1 MSELVD
7 ITRLV
12 RQRRIAS
19 GFSRAASSYDAAAR
33 LQREVADT
41 LLARLPADCHPAAV
55 LDIGC
60 GTGYVTAALARRY
73 ASTTLGLDLASGM
86 LATARASHPEL
97 AIRWLAGAAERLPLA
112 AGSVDLVASSLAL
125 QWCDSLAAALDEAW
139 RVLRPGGYL
148 AFTTLCDGSL
158 REWQGAWRAVDDGA
172 HVNRFLPEETLA
184 ATLARPG
191 WRWCRHEVATRRCW
205 YPDLA
210 AARQAL
216 KAIGANTVVA
226 AATSSSVHTR
236 SSAHT
241 PRGLTGRERLA
252 RLEAAFEEYRRP
264 AGIPISYRVATVVMQ
279 R

>member
-1 MSELVD
+1 MSELMD
-7 ITRLV
+7 IPRLA

-19 GFSRAASSYDAAAR
+19 GFSRAASSYDAAAG

-41 LLARLPADCHPAAV
+41 LLARLPADCRPAAV

-86 LATARASHPEL
+86 LAAARASHPEL

-191 WRWCRHEVATRRCW
+191 WRGCRHEVTTRRCW

>member
-1 MSELVD
+1 MSALVD
-7 ITRLV
+7 APRLA

-19 GFSRAASSYDAAAR
+19 GFSRAASSYDAAAG
-33 LQREVADT
+33 LQREVADA
-41 LLARLPADCHPAAV
+41 LLAQLPAESRLTTV

-60 GTGYVTAALARRY
+60 GTGYVTAALARRFGT
-73 ASTTLGLDLASGM
+73 TTLGLDLAPGM
-86 LATARASHPEL
+86 LSTARASLPEL

-112 AGSVDLVASSLAL
+112 AGSVDLIASSLAL

-139 RVLRPGGYL
+139 RVLRPGGHL
-148 AFTTLCDGSL
+148 AFTTLCHGSL
-158 REWQGAWRAVDDGA
+158 HEWQGAWRAVDGRA

-184 ATLARPG
+184 ETLARPG
-191 WRWCRHEVATRRCW
+191 WRCRLHDVTTRRCW

-216 KAIGANTVVA
+216 KAIGANTVIA
-226 AATSSSVHTR
+226 ETAP
-236 SSAHT
+236 SAHT
-241 PRGLTGRERLA
+241 PPRGLTGRERLA